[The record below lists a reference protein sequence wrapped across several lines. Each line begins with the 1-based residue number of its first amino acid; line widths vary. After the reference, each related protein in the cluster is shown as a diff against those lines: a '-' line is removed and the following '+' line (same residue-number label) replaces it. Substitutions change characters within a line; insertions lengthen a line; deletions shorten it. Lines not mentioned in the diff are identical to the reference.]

1 MRTASI
7 IFTVFKG
14 HFKAWR
20 RNKTTLFWTLAF
32 PLLLMLLFGGL
43 FSLQSDKMDL
53 YIENNDMNQN
63 NPSMA
68 SLRIIQLINQT
79 DSFNIEDDEGNLE
92 EQTRTIVIPKNFESR
107 LEEGNSSIKLIMDE
121 SHQTFPRT
129 SSLINGVINSMNVEK
144 QGVEQP
150 IVLIQEQISSND
162 ISFIEYFVP
171 GVVGIAIMST
181 GIFGTIGTNTK
192 YRKNGV
198 IKKLATTPLSK
209 FEWIIGLVLYHMLIG
224 IISTSVILIVAVL
237 VFNINMILNP
247 VIIILIISGA
257 LTFPGVGMIISTVVR
272 EEEEADAAGNVV
284 TFPML
289 FLSGTFFPLETMPT
303 FIQAFARILPLTYLN
318 NGLREIMVYGNY
330 QAALW
335 NCSIV
340 FVIGIIA
347 IAISMKVTK
356 WTDL

>member
-1 MRTASI
+1 
-7 IFTVFKG
+7 
-14 HFKAWR
+14 
-20 RNKTTLFWTLAF
+20 
-32 PLLLMLLFGGL
+32 
-43 FSLQSDKMDL
+43 MDL
-53 YIENNDMNQN
+53 YIENNDMNQGS
-63 NPSMA
+63 PSMS

-92 EQTRTIVIPKNFESR
+92 EQARTIIIPKNFESR

-121 SHQTFPRT
+121 SHQTFSRT
-129 SSLINGVINSMNVEK
+129 NSLINGVINSMNIEN
-144 QGVEQP
+144 QGVEPP

-224 IISTSVILIVAVL
+224 MISTSVILIVAVL
-237 VFNINMILNP
+237 VFDINIILNP

-257 LTFPGVGMIISTVVR
+257 LTFPGLGMIISTVVR
-272 EEEEADAAGNVV
+272 EEEDADAAGNVV

-340 FVIGIIA
+340 FVIGIVTIA
-347 IAISMKVTK
+347 IAMKVTK

>member
-1 MRTASI
+1 
-7 IFTVFKG
+7 
-14 HFKAWR
+14 
-20 RNKTTLFWTLAF
+20 
-32 PLLLMLLFGGL
+32 MLLFGGL

-53 YIENNDMNQN
+53 YIENNDMNQGS
-63 NPSMA
+63 PSMS

-92 EQTRTIVIPKNFESR
+92 EQARTIIIPKNFESR

-121 SHQTFPRT
+121 SHQTFSRT
-129 SSLINGVINSMNVEK
+129 NSLINGVINSMNIEN
-144 QGVEQP
+144 QGVEPP

-224 IISTSVILIVAVL
+224 MISTSVILIVAVL
-237 VFNINMILNP
+237 VFDINIILNP

-257 LTFPGVGMIISTVVR
+257 LTFPGLGMIISTVVR
-272 EEEEADAAGNVV
+272 EEEDADAAGNVV

-340 FVIGIIA
+340 FVIGIVTIA
-347 IAISMKVTK
+347 IAMKVTK

>member
-1 MRTASI
+1 MRTATI

-14 HFKAWR
+14 HFKAWQ

-53 YIENNDMNQN
+53 YIENNDIIQS
-63 NPSMA
+63 NPSES
-68 SLRIIQLINQT
+68 SLEIIQLINQT
-79 DSFNIEDDEGNLE
+79 DSFNILENEDNIE
-92 EQTRTIVIPKNFESR
+92 EQVRTIVIPENFE
-107 LEEGNSSIKLIMDE
+107 LDFQEGDTSIRLIMDD
-121 SHQTFPRT
+121 SHQTFSRT
-129 SSLINGVINSMNVEK
+129 NSLINGVINSMNVEK
-144 QGVEQP
+144 QGMEQP
-150 IVLIQEQISSND
+150 ITLIQEQISSND
-162 ISFIEYFVP
+162 LTFIEYFVP
-171 GVVGIAIMST
+171 GVIGIAIMST

-209 FEWIIGLVLYHMLIG
+209 FEWIIGLVLYHILIG
-224 IISTSVILIVAVL
+224 MISTSVILIVAVL
-237 VFNINMILNP
+237 VFSINVVLSP
-247 VIIILIISGA
+247 LLIILIISGA
-257 LTFPGVGMIISTVVR
+257 LTFPGIGMIISTVVR

-289 FLSGTFFPLETMPT
+289 FLAGTFFPLETMPT
-303 FIQAFARILPLTYLN
+303 LVQLFAKILPLTYLN
-318 NGLREIMVYGNY
+318 NGLREIMGFGNY

-335 NCSIV
+335 NCAIV
-340 FVIGIIA
+340 FGIGIIA
-347 IAISMKVTK
+347 IGISMKVTK

>member
-1 MRTASI
+1 
-7 IFTVFKG
+7 
-14 HFKAWR
+14 
-20 RNKTTLFWTLAF
+20 
-32 PLLLMLLFGGL
+32 
-43 FSLQSDKMDL
+43 
-53 YIENNDMNQN
+53 
-63 NPSMA
+63 
-68 SLRIIQLINQT
+68 
-79 DSFNIEDDEGNLE
+79 
-92 EQTRTIVIPKNFESR
+92 
-107 LEEGNSSIKLIMDE
+107 MDE

-162 ISFIEYFVP
+162 ISFIEFFVP

-224 IISTSVILIVAVL
+224 MISTSVILIVAVL
-237 VFNINMILNP
+237 VFDINIILNP

-257 LTFPGVGMIISTVVR
+257 LTFPGLGMIISTVVR
-272 EEEEADAAGNVV
+272 EEEDADAAGNVI

-340 FVIGIIA
+340 FVIGIVTVA
-347 IAISMKVTK
+347 IAMKVTK

>member
-1 MRTASI
+1 
-7 IFTVFKG
+7 
-14 HFKAWR
+14 
-20 RNKTTLFWTLAF
+20 
-32 PLLLMLLFGGL
+32 
-43 FSLQSDKMDL
+43 MDL
-53 YIENNDMNQN
+53 YIENNDMNQDS
-63 NPSMA
+63 PSMA
-68 SLRIIQLINQT
+68 SLRIIQLIYQT

-121 SHQTFPRT
+121 SHQPFSRT
-129 SSLINGVINSMNVEK
+129 SSLISGVINSMNVEN
-144 QGVEQP
+144 QGVELP

-162 ISFIEYFVP
+162 VSFIEYFVP

-224 IISTSVILIVAVL
+224 MISTSVILIVAVL
-237 VFNINMILNP
+237 VFDINIILNP

-257 LTFPGVGMIISTVVR
+257 LTFPGLGLIISTVVR

-340 FVIGIIA
+340 FAIGIVA
-347 IAISMKVTK
+347 IAISMKVTR

>member
-1 MRTASI
+1 
-7 IFTVFKG
+7 
-14 HFKAWR
+14 
-20 RNKTTLFWTLAF
+20 
-32 PLLLMLLFGGL
+32 MLLFGGL

-129 SSLINGVINSMNVEK
+129 SSLINGVISSMNVEK

-237 VFNINMILNP
+237 VFNINVILNP

-257 LTFPGVGMIISTVVR
+257 LTFPGLGMIISTVVR

-335 NCSIV
+335 NCGIV

-347 IAISMKVTK
+347 IAISMKVTR